1 MVIVNLTAKELVEAE
16 HQVLGKLAGEVI
28 RVKKQERVE
37 QFE

>member
-1 MVIVNLTAKELVEAE
+1 MVIANLAAKELVEEE